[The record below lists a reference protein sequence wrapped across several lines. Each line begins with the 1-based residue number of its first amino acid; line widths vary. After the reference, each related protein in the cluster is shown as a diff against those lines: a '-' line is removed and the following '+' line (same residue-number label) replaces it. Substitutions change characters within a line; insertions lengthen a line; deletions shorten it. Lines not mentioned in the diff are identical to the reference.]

1 MKTTNSHFGIVVT
14 LVSGLTCFTQ
24 AAIAD
29 STEGTLSGIERQME
43 VGVDAAKEH
52 ATSGDSYKARVDQGT
67 ALVGDFLSIAGS
79 WREFAEAHQAL
90 TPDDSQFD
98 PDYSPD
104 GSPEIPS
111 ACAES
116 EDCNACYE
124 KAVKDINFYR
134 FSLDKGRGIA
144 KGTLDYAK
152 KAIAFGDTASGSFG
166 VGGLAWSL
174 DAKPQVEKAVAKLRK
189 TYDGNYEEWIAGLEK
204 SLRTLGECE
213 EEHFGERDWYARFG
227 YIYYSYM
234 ADRYK
239 SPD

>member
-1 MKTTNSHFGIVVT
+1 MKNNNLRVGIVVV
-14 LVSGLTCFTQ
+14 LVSSLTCFVQ

-29 STEGTLSGIERQME
+29 STEGTLDGIERQME
-43 VGVDAAKEH
+43 VETDAVTART
-52 ATSGDSYKARVDQGT
+52 TSGDSYKEQVDKGT
-67 ALVGDFLSIAGS
+67 AMVGDFLEIADS
-79 WREFAEAHQAL
+79 WQAFADAHNAL

-98 PDYSPD
+98 PDYSPE

-116 EDCNACYE
+116 EECNACYE

-144 KGTLDYAK
+144 RGTLDYAR

-174 DAKPQVEKAVAKLRK
+174 DAKPEVEKAVAKLRK
-189 TYDGNYEEWIAGLEK
+189 TYDGKYEEWIAGMK
-204 SLRTLGECE
+204 QSLQALGECE

-227 YIYYSYM
+227 YIYYSFM

>member
-1 MKTTNSHFGIVVT
+1 MKTTCSRARLRVA
-14 LVSGLTCFTQ
+14 LLAGLIGFAQ
-24 AAIAD
+24 SALAAD
-29 STEGTLSGIERQME
+29 SLEGIAKDLEQ
-43 VGVDAAKEH
+43 GVETGTKLGGDIVSIYESWEEFSAAH
-52 ATSGDSYKARVDQGT
+52 DT
-67 ALVGDFLSIAGS
+67 
-79 WREFAEAHQAL
+79 L
-90 TPDDSQFD
+90 TPDDRQFD
-98 PDYSPD
+98 PDYSPP

-116 EDCNACYE
+116 EECNACYE

-144 KGTLDYAK
+144 NGTLQYAK

-174 DAKPQVEKAVAKLRK
+174 DAKPEIEKAVAKLRK
-189 TYDGNYEEWIAGLEK
+189 TYNAKYGEWMEGLDK
-204 SLRTLGECE
+204 SLHDLGQCE

-227 YIYYSYM
+227 YIYYSFM

>member
-1 MKTTNSHFGIVVT
+1 MKNARLHVSLVVAA
-14 LVSGLTCFTQ
+14 LAGLTWFAQ
-24 AAIAD
+24 SAASD

-43 VGVDAAKEH
+43 VGAEEVRERTTA
-52 ATSGDSYKARVDQGT
+52 GDSYKDRVDKGT
-67 ALVGDFLSIAGS
+67 ALVGDFIGIANS
-79 WREFAEAHQAL
+79 WQEFTDAHDAL
-90 TPDDSQFD
+90 TPDDRQFD

-116 EDCNACYE
+116 EECNACYE
-124 KAVKDINFYR
+124 TAVKEINFYR

-144 KGTLDYAK
+144 KGTLDYAA
-152 KAIAFGDTASGSFG
+152 KAIAFGDSASGSFG

-174 DAKPQVEKAVAKLRK
+174 EAKPEVEKVVAKLRK
-189 TYDGNYEEWIAGLEK
+189 TYNGKYEEWIAGMEK
-204 SLRTLGECE
+204 SLRALGECE
-213 EEHFGERDWYARFG
+213 EEYFGERDWYARFG
-227 YIYYSYM
+227 YIYYSFM